1 MSKDILAQ
9 PHNGIVEYYTAVN
22 MNELH
27 GLTLTNIRNTFEKE
41 KQLAEGEP
49 NAIGFI

>member
-1 MSKDILAQ
+1 
-9 PHNGIVEYYTAVN
+9 

-27 GLTLTNIRNTFEKE
+27 GLTRNTFEKE

-49 NAIGFI
+49 NAIGVI